1 MQTRFGPVQS
11 QKSILR
17 YPGGKTR
24 AVRIIL
30 PHLEKQ
36 DATTLISPFFGGGS
50 IEIAWASKSTA
61 RKVKASDLYFPLATF
76 WQKTL
81 QAPQEVAQSVEKER
95 PISKERFNAIKEHI
109 LNNDVDEDEL
119 AAFFYVINRS
129 SFSGSTMS
137 GGMSPGHKRFTR
149 SSIQRLREFHA
160 PNIEVAHADAF
171 EVLEA
176 LIEESP
182 EGKMIYLDP
191 PYWLSNQASSLYGT
205 KGDMHKGFDHVR
217 LSELCESLNKKGW
230 KILIS
235 YNNDKKVI
243 DAFPNFG
250 VDEVDWTYGMKN
262 VSDDEMQEASEIL
275 LFSESF
281 SYRNQHKTH
290 PTQSRLIP
298 GGAQVKNGDKWE
310 VACYF
315 AAIDQGLTK
324 INPRGPRN
332 QRFSEIAQK
341 HKHSQEYK
349 QMYKQATKIMEKVIS
364 LEKESVGIT
373 GLGQTRGNPSDLEIT
388 RTKKDKFGISCK
400 HATGLSHPETRG
412 FRFSKGMIKEFGGI
426 KVTKKFSNELK
437 RMHDFL
443 ENLKHQYSKFSD
455 LPDGMK
461 EKKVISPIRDA
472 FIDMIND
479 LHNSDPTGIIK
490 ALHEKALG
498 SHPLYFARG
507 GGHCSLHAIDFQG
520 RLNVKKTAIPK
531 KIISIRKTGGVSN
544 EIEIDFGKYKMKIR
558 LKNKDSRISRGSIAT
573 SVTLNDEFWKN
584 YEIDLP

>member
-24 AVRIIL
+24 AVPIIL

-36 DATTLISPFFGGGS
+36 EATTLISPFFGGGS

-61 RKVKASDLYFPLATF
+61 RKVKASDLYLPLATF

-81 QAPQEVAQSVEKER
+81 QAPQEVAQSVEKEH
-95 PISKERFNAIKEHI
+95 PISKDRFNAIKEHI
-109 LNNDVDEDEL
+109 LNNDVNEDEL

-137 GGMSPGHKRFTR
+137 GGMSPGHKRFTP

-171 EVLEA
+171 EVLES
-176 LIEESP
+176 LKDETP

-235 YNNDKKVI
+235 YNNDQKVI

-262 VSDDEMQEASEIL
+262 VSDETMGDSSEIL
-275 LFSESF
+275 LYSQEF
-281 SYRNQHKTH
+281 SYQKTVKKE
-290 PTQSRLIP
+290 PTQVELMA
-298 GGAQVKNGDKWE
+298 GGAQVSNGDSWE
-310 VACYF
+310 TACYF
-315 AAIDQGLTK
+315 ASIDQGLTK
-324 INPRGPRN
+324 INPTDERN
-332 QRFSEIAQK
+332 KRFTEIHEN
-341 HKHSQEYK
+341 HKHDKHYK
-349 QMYKQATKIMEKVIS
+349 KLYKQATKILKKVIE
-364 LEKESVGIT
+364 LEKQSEGIT
-373 GLGQTRGNPSDLEIT
+373 VLKQTTDNPSDLQIRKVE
-388 RTKKDKFGISCK
+388 KDNYGISCK
-400 HATGLSHPETRG
+400 HAKGLKHPETRS
-412 FRFSKGMIKEFGGI
+412 FRFGPGMLKEFGGI
-426 KVTKKFSNELK
+426 NVTQKFSTDLK
-437 RMHDFL
+437 VIHDLL
-443 ENLKHQYSKFSD
+443 EVLKQQYSKFSD
-455 LPDGMK
+455 LPEGVK
-461 EKKVISPIRDA
+461 ENKVISPIRDA

-479 LHNSDPTGIIK
+479 LHNSDQAGIIK
-490 ALHEKALG
+490 ALHEKAL
-498 SHPLYFARG
+498 SFHPIYQARG
-507 GGHCSLHAIDFQG
+507 GGQCGLHAINFQG
-520 RLNVKKTAIPK
+520 RLNAKKTAIPK
-531 KIISIRKTGGVSN
+531 KIICIRKTGGVSN
-544 EIEIDFGKYKMKIR
+544 GIEIDFGKYKMNIR
-558 LKNKDSRISRGSIAT
+558 LKNKSSRISRTAIGS
-573 SVTLNDEFWKN
+573 SVTLSNEFWKACK
-584 YEIDLP
+584 IDL

>member
-1 MQTRFGPVQS
+1 MQTRFSPVQS

-24 AVRIIL
+24 AIPIIL

-36 DATTLISPFFGGGS
+36 EATTLISPFFGGGS
-50 IEIAWASKSTA
+50 VEIAWASKSIS
-61 RKVKASDLYFPLATF
+61 RDVKGSDLYLPLATF

-81 QAPQEVAQSVEKER
+81 ISPEEVAQSVEKEH

-109 LNNDVDEDEL
+109 QNNDVDEDEL

-137 GGMSPGHKRFTR
+137 GGMSPGHKRFTP
-149 SSIQRLREFHA
+149 SAIQRLREFHA
-160 PNIEVAHADAF
+160 PNIEVSHADAF
-171 EVLEA
+171 EILEA
-176 LIEESP
+176 LIKESP

-205 KGDMHKGFDHVR
+205 KGDMHKGFDHHR
-217 LSELCESLNKKGW
+217 LADLCESLNKKGW

-235 YNNDKKVI
+235 YNNDQKVI

-250 VDEVDWTYGMKN
+250 LEEVDWRYGMKN
-262 VSDDEMQEASEIL
+262 VSDDEMEEASEIL
-275 LFSESF
+275 LFSESY
-281 SYRNQHKTH
+281 SHQNQHRTH
-290 PTQSRLIP
+290 PTQMKLMP
-298 GGAQVKNGDKWE
+298 GGSQVNNGDKWE
-310 VACYF
+310 AACYF
-315 AAIDQGLTK
+315 AAIDQGLTR

-332 QRFSEIAQK
+332 LRFSEIAQK

-349 QMYKQATKIMEKVIS
+349 QMYKQATKIMKKVIS
-364 LEKESVGIT
+364 LEKQSLGIT

-388 RTKKDKFGISCK
+388 RTKKVKFGISCK
-400 HATGLSHPETRG
+400 HATGLSHPETRS
-412 FRFSKGMIKEFGGI
+412 FRFSKGMLKEFGGI
-426 KVTKKFSNELK
+426 NVTKKFSTDLK
-437 RMHDFL
+437 EIHDLL
-443 ENLKHQYSKFSD
+443 EVLKQQYTKFSD
-455 LPDGMK
+455 LPDGVK

-472 FIDMIND
+472 FIDMVNE
-479 LHNSDPTGIIK
+479 LHNSDPSGIIR

-507 GGHCSLHAIDFQG
+507 GGHCGLHAIDFQG
-520 RLNVKKTAIPK
+520 RLNAKKTAIPK
-531 KIISIRKTGGVSN
+531 KIVSIRKTGGVSN

-573 SVTLNDEFWKN
+573 SVTLSDEFWKT
-584 YEIDLP
+584 YEIKLS